1 MPDMLVSLVNI
12 PPIGDLLERLR
23 GEGITIMRPHPWH
36 QSKLRDFILAHEAP
50 DFPRTWAEEVSVAFT
65 HQPVTAFVALKDGT
79 EIVGFSAYECTRR
92 NYFGP
97 TGVDASM
104 RGRGV
109 GKALFIA
116 ALAGLQSLGYTYAI
130 IGGAGP
136 TEFYAKTAGAIPI
149 TMGDGMGIYRIKEEP
164 FLRALR

>member
-1 MPDMLVSLVNI
+1 MPDMLVSLVEL
-12 PPIGDLLERLR
+12 PPITDLIDKLR
-23 GEGITIMRPHPWH
+23 AEGITITRPHPWQ
-36 QSKLRDFILAHEAP
+36 QSKLRDFIYSLEAP
-50 DFPRTWAEEVSVAFT
+50 DFPRSWAEEVAVAFT
-65 HQPVTAFVALKDGT
+65 HQPVSAFIALRNGS

-97 TGVDASM
+97 TGVDPAM
-104 RGRGV
+104 RGKGV
-109 GKALFIA
+109 GKALFVA

-149 TMGDGMGIYRIKEEP
+149 PLRDQMGIYRLVEDPLVKS
-164 FLRALR
+164 LR